1 MDACTWQ
8 SRLTVLDAALVV
20 VQPGASIVLAA
31 RCTLKFPGIDPSCA
45 SVAAAVIPAHQPR
58 ADHPFFVFVDRIR
71 GVDLAPNELINN
83 FIGLNM
89 QSLEII
95 TKPQK

>member
-20 VQPGASIVLAA
+20 VQPGASIAA

-45 SVAAAVIPAHQPR
+45 SVAAAVIPAHQPG
-58 ADHPFFVFVDRIR
+58 PTILFFVFVDRIR
-71 GVDLAPNELINN
+71 GVDLGPNQTIKLVD
-83 FIGLNM
+83 
-89 QSLEII
+89 
-95 TKPQK
+95 